1 MSDYIKREDAINVF
15 DWGMPD
21 ADVKC
26 GIAIQNIKDI
36 PSADVVER
44 SSYESMEHTVA
55 KLNEALSNSV
65 DVVRCKDCKYWDNT
79 TKWAVCTRWSDDPYE
94 QADTEKND
102 FCSYGERKDEGL

>member
-36 PSADVVER
+36 PSSDVVE
-44 SSYESMEHTVA
+44 
-55 KLNEALSNSV
+55 
-65 DVVRCKDCKYWDNT
+65 VVRCKDCKHRPIDTQEEGNGFDYEFPEEYGCPGYCDDGYYSQRFDDNF
-79 TKWAVCTRWSDDPYE
+79 
-94 QADTEKND
+94 
-102 FCSYGERKDEGL
+102 FCAWGERTEE

>member
-1 MSDYIKREDAINVF
+1 MNDYIKREDAINVF

-65 DVVRCKDCKYWDNT
+65 EVVRCKDCKYRKKNTFCLHNMRYEDDNG
-79 TKWAVCTRWSDDPYE
+79 
-94 QADTEKND
+94 
-102 FCSYGERKDEGL
+102 FCSYGERGRYER